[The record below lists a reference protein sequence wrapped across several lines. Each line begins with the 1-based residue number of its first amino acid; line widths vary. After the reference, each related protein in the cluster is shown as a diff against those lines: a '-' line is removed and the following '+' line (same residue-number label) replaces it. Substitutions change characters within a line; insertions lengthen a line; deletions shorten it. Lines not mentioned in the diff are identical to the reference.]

1 MGRLHHVSPVLRPST
16 RLTVGYRTESWYA
29 SVIVLVCA
37 PQLLLALAA
46 ILLFK
51 YIDPVHC
58 ARFLTPGLLV
68 YLSFFL
74 SLLTLVYGEF
84 TTIRLPLHNLIASI
98 ASIRVLPPSH
108 WLEQSLPAA

>member
-29 SVIVLVCA
+29 GVIVLVCT

-46 ILLFK
+46 IILFK
-51 YIDPVHC
+51 YVDPVHC
-58 ARFLTPGLLV
+58 AHFLTPGLLV

-74 SLLTLVYGEF
+74 FLLSLVYGEF
-84 TTIRLPLHNLIASI
+84 NTIRLPLHNLITSAASF
-98 ASIRVLPPSH
+98 RVLSAFR
-108 WLEQSLPAA
+108 LLGQSLPFA